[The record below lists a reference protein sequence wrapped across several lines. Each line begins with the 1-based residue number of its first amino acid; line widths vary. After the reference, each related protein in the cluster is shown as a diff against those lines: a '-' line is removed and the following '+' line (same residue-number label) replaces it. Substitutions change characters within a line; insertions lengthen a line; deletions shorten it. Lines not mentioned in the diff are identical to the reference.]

1 MSRTSVTRPSNLPSF
16 PRTRESSVFG
26 RATLGPRL
34 RGDDR
39 TRFRCAKSRAA
50 GFSLLEVLVAFA
62 ILALVGTA
70 LFRLFSG
77 GLGNAAAADEYSR
90 AVLVAES
97 VLAET
102 ASVQPLREATT
113 QGTAD
118 DGRIE
123 WTAQVAPYAA
133 PGVSQDQ
140 ERGSEA
146 LPLRLF
152 RVSVDVAFPGPSGG
166 RRTFTLATTRL
177 GAKDSR

>member
-1 MSRTSVTRPSNLPSF
+1 
-16 PRTRESSVFG
+16 
-26 RATLGPRL
+26 
-34 RGDDR
+34 
-39 TRFRCAKSRAA
+39 
-50 GFSLLEVLVAFA
+50 VLVAFA

-70 LFRLFSG
+70 LFRLFST
-77 GLGNAAAADEYSR
+77 GLGNAAAADDYSR

-102 ASVQPLREATT
+102 ASAQPLREGTT

-123 WTAQVAPYAA
+123 WTARVAPYAA
-133 PGVSQDQ
+133 PGVSPDL
-140 ERGSEA
+140 ERASET

-152 RVSVDVAFPGPSGG
+152 RISVDVAFAAPSGG

-177 GAKDSR
+177 GARDSR